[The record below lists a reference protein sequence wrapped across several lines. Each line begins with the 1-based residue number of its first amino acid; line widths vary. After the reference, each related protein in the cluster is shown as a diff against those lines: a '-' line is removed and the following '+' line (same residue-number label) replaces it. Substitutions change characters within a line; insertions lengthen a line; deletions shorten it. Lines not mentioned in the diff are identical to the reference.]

1 MTTLT
6 SKRPC
11 LPCRHFFWRILLLE
25 TVLKTT
31 PQFFRHFNSAV
42 AKKKTGHGESTPNLT
57 GTGGGVCGVEFNIGV
72 ASFGRN
78 SFNYRSHPTMIHPL

>member
-6 SKRPC
+6 SKRLC

-42 AKKKTGHGESTPNLT
+42 AKKKTGHGESYGESTPNLT
-57 GTGGGVCGVEFNIGV
+57 GRGGGCGVEFNIGV
-72 ASFGRN
+72 ASFGRKQ
-78 SFNYRSHPTMIHPL
+78 F